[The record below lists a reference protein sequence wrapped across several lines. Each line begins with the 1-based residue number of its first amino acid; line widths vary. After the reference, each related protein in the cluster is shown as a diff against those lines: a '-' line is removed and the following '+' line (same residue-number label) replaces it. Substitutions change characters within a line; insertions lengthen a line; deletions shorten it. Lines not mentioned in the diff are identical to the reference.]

1 MLTPKGDDFGIGIF
15 SNSKDLIY
23 FNKLFKII
31 LSDRTYYLLDIKYRR
46 FFKNYLNGYLIY
58 INCIQIGNTFL
69 QPFC

>member
-15 SNSKDLIY
+15 SNSKDLFS

-46 FFKNYLNGYLIY
+46 FSRI
-58 INCIQIGNTFL
+58 I
-69 QPFC
+69 